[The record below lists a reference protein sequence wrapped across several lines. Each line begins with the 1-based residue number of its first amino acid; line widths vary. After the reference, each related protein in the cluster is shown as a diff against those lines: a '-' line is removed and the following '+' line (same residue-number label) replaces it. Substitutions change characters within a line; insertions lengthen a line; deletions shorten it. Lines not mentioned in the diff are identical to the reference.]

1 MRGFS
6 HSGARRIFPLV
17 PLLRI
22 YGHVALRE
30 RLREAVDR
38 DGLPASLLLHGPRG
52 IGKQQVAVWL
62 ARALLCEQSD
72 ATARPCGTC
81 KACRM
86 AAELHHPDLHWFFPR
101 PRLKGGEPEPEDIR
115 QDIAE
120 AIATRLEAGGVYES
134 PGGDEG
140 IFIATVRAIVQ
151 AAALSP
157 AIAKR
162 KVFVIGDADRMIAQ
176 EGLEYAANAFLK
188 VLEEPPA
195 NTTLILTSS
204 EPGALLPTIRSRVVM
219 LRVAPLGDA
228 EVRAFLADPAVSNQ
242 LDLGGSS
249 TDDAV
254 RVAAGA
260 PGRII
265 NAGAWRA
272 ALSDAKK
279 LLAAAEARDRGPALR
294 LAFAQS
300 TAGARGKFSDTLD
313 ALTTLLHER
322 ARTAAERGEA
332 RTAAG
337 AARAVDTVEQ
347 IKELA
352 SGNVNPQLLTSSLLR
367 RLAPLV
373 Q

>member
-1 MRGFS
+1 M
-6 HSGARRIFPLV
+6 
-17 PLLRI
+17 PLLPV

-30 RLREAVDR
+30 RLLEAVER

-52 IGKQQVAVWL
+52 IGKQQLALWL
-62 ARALLCEQSD
+62 GRALVCERAEAS
-72 ATARPCGTC
+72 ARPCGAC
-81 KACRM
+81 KSCRM
-86 AAELHHPDLHWFFPR
+86 SAELHHPDLHWFFPR
-101 PRLKGGEPEPEDIR
+101 PRLKGGEPEPDDIR
-115 QDIAE
+115 EDIAE
-120 AIATRLEAGGVYES
+120 GIAARLEAGGVYEA

-140 IFIATVRAIVQ
+140 IFVATVRAIVQ
-151 AAALSP
+151 TAALSP

-188 VLEEPPA
+188 VLEEPPSD
-195 NTTLILTSS
+195 TTLILTSS

-219 LRVAPLGDA
+219 LRVSPLSDADVRRFLGDP
-228 EVRAFLADPAVSNQ
+228 VVSDQ
-242 LDLGGSS
+242 LDLGNQSIE
-249 TDDAV
+249 DAV

-272 ALSDAKK
+272 SLTDAQK
-279 LLAAAEARDRGPALR
+279 LLAAAEARDRGPSMR

-300 TAGARGKFSDTLD
+300 TAGARGKYSDTLD

-332 RTAAG
+332 RVAAG
-337 AARAVDTVEQ
+337 AARAVDAVEQ

-352 SGNVNPQLLTSSLLR
+352 AGNVNPQLLTSSLLR